1 MTNAAEDTAKKIESI
16 TEETQK
22 TVHAQMEKMAKSFE
36 DLAAF
41 NQESVDAVIS
51 ASNVAMKA
59 AEEIN
64 AEVMAYSKK
73 SLEESVAAAKDLAA
87 SKSLVELVEKQTE
100 FAKSSFDGFMKQ
112 ASKMNEMAL
121 AAAKNSMEP
130 LSARVAAV
138 GDIAKTYAA

>member
-1 MTNAAEDTAKKIESI
+1 MTTAAEDTAKKIEDM
-16 TEETQK
+16 TAETQK
-22 TVHAQMEKMAKSFE
+22 SVNVQMEKMAKSFE
-36 DLAAF
+36 DMAAF

-64 AEVMAYSKK
+64 AEMMAYSKK
-73 SLEESVAAAKDLAA
+73 SLEESVAAAKDFAS
-87 SKSLVELVEKQTE
+87 SKSLTELLEKQTE
-100 FAKSSFDGFMKQ
+100 FAKTSFDGFVKQ

-130 LSARVAAV
+130 ISARVAAA
-138 GDIAKTYAA
+138 GDMAKSHAA